1 MVPAPFSLE
10 KLAMKKLIIAAAVAA
25 SAITSVVPAFAYG
38 GYHYVRPY
46 TTYNG
51 VYHEGHMQGNPDG
64 YCFNNLG
71 GC

>member
-1 MVPAPFSLE
+1 
-10 KLAMKKLIIAAAVAA
+10 MKKLILAALAVLTFAEVAAA
-25 SAITSVVPAFAYG
+25 G

-46 TTYNG
+46 VRQDGTF
-51 VYHEGHMQGNPDG
+51 VQGHMRGNPDG